1 MDDLRETQ
9 NSFALN
15 NSNNNLMQQQKY
27 NTIII
32 DYT

>member
-15 NSNNNLMQQQKY
+15 NNNLMQQQKY